1 MMTGIVNVSKLYLF
15 YRILT
20 LVFLLLF
27 GIYDLRHHLIKN
39 TALVFLSLWCLF
51 GILLKLT
58 LGIVPSL
65 PLLIFK
71 TCLGGSVGFFL
82 LLIIATATNGGIG
95 GGDIKLV
102 TVLGLYYGVLG
113 LCQILI
119 LSGTAAI
126 FAALPLRL
134 HYNNKPTA
142 IPFAPFLF
150 LWCLCY
156 EIFSLF

>member
-1 MMTGIVNVSKLYLF
+1 MMTGIVSVSSLYLI

-27 GIYDLRHHLIKN
+27 GIYDFRHHLIKN

-51 GILLKLT
+51 GILLKLI
-58 LGIVPSL
+58 LGIAHSL

-82 LLIIATATNGGIG
+82 LLIIAVATNGGIG

-102 TVLGLYYGVLG
+102 TVLGL
-113 LCQILI
+113 QILI

-134 HYNNKPTA
+134 QYKSKPTA

-150 LWCLCY
+150 LGCLFY
-156 EIFSLF
+156 EILSLF